1 MPRPG
6 PLSLLALTVL
16 LPTLSGCGSKTE
28 DRLKAIE
35 GRIDKLEKSA
45 TQYAAV
51 TLKPG
56 QAGYSLLSSDLG
68 RVAVAIAGVQAY
80 DGGTRVILD
89 FGNPT
94 SARLTGMKARI
105 EWGANDSRGLP
116 VIGGNVQSTQFTATE
131 PLPAGSWRQ
140 YPIDLPGVSPTQFGW
155 IRVSAFD
162 SGTVDLL
169 SQ

>member
-1 MPRPG
+1 MRRTVVC
-6 PLSLLALTVL
+6 LLMLGALTA
-16 LPTLSGCGSKTE
+16 CGPNSE
-28 DRLKAIE
+28 DRFKSLE
-35 GRIDKLEKSA
+35 TRLDRLEKMSA
-45 TQYAAV
+45 EHDAV

-56 QAGYSLLSSDLG
+56 QAGYGLLATDLG
-68 RVAVAIAGVQAY
+68 RIAVAIADVQRFAN
-80 DGGTRVILD
+80 GTRVSLD

-94 SARLTGMKARI
+94 SARFSGMKARI

-116 VIGGNVQSTQFTATE
+116 VIGGNIQSLAFTAEE

-140 YPIDLPGVSPTQFGW
+140 YQIDLPGVPPSQLGW

-169 SQ
+169 NQ